1 MANPEMTKW
10 PANSETLYVRILPWG
25 KIKRKAFGTHP
36 SMHPRTHIMCTC
48 FVFQVACETEDDG
61 RLPTT
66 LFSSRLNCGYFLF
79 AVAPVTVATD
89 SSHRESRS
97 GSGLGGGLRELDT
110 LTSRAVADQH
120 QHQHRF
126 LRVYLKPSFCLA
138 GLQAVLGVPGTKVF
152 LRDVEVGHDGKE
164 SNACCAVRML
174 YCTCTCVSEQK
185 IRFLIPMATSTYMY
199 I

>member
-1 MANPEMTKW
+1 M
-10 PANSETLYVRILPWG
+10 
-25 KIKRKAFGTHP
+25 
-36 SMHPRTHIMCTC
+36 C

-89 SSHRESRS
+89 SSHRQSRS

-110 LTSRAVADQH
+110 LPSRAVVD

-138 GLQAVLGVPGTKVF
+138 GLQAALGVPGTKVF

-164 SNACCAVRML
+164 SMRVVLCVVLYMCMYVRAKNKVSNL
-174 YCTCTCVSEQK
+174 YGH
-185 IRFLIPMATSTYMY
+185 
-199 I
+199 